1 VPILG
6 ILRKIFEYFYRR
18 NIKKLEAQTELV
30 NDLSLRIDEIKKY
43 EKYLTKSDSEEL
55 EYTFLRQIKKIFFI
69 KLKKYKKVLSS
80 DYINKYE
87 NIRSFKKNI
96 YEFFENYN
104 QIFIK
109 KETEKYKSFFEN
121 IESNP
126 LTESQIKA
134 SLIDENNNLVI
145 AGAGSGKTSVI
156 ISKIGYLLQK
166 KLADIDEIIILT
178 FTNDSK
184 IDLIK
189 RASERLTKFVPAEKL
204 NILTFHQLG
213 MRIREKLNIKK
224 KRVSDLAVK
233 RNEFLKWIDSI
244 IIELFDDDK
253 HKKKIIRYFS
263 TYTQPFESVHEF
275 DDRGKYLNTIRKTGC
290 NRTLNY
296 KRIIKKD
303 KITFQREIVKSFE
316 ECEIA
321 NFLFLNQINY
331 TYEKPYHIDI
341 SSSKQSSYRPDFT
354 LINDKGERVYLEHFA
369 LDGNGNA
376 PYFFDQGYKENVEMK
391 KKRLRRD
398 KSKCIFTY
406 SYQKK
411 SGELLNYLE
420 NQLIKHGFTINPM
433 TPDQIVK
440 ILRETKE
447 LTKFSRLIAT
457 FLNHFKSEDLDI
469 AKLTLKAQILPHR
482 ARNMAFID
490 IFEIILLRYQNYLGN
505 DDIDFNDMI
514 NETEKII
521 SSSPKNVASPYDGIK
536 YVLIDEFQDISIAR
550 YKLIKSLR
558 KINENIKFFC
568 VGDDWQSIYK
578 FAGSNVS
585 IMTQF
590 NKNFGNAHVMQLE
603 DNFRFSQSMTD
614 ISSFF
619 IQKNKDQISKKI
631 KSHNHLIKDPITI
644 VREINDKEENDIT
657 LNSVIKKIRD
667 NDNKGEIMVLGRYN
681 FTKPDDF
688 QQIINNFENK
698 EKIFFKTVHSSKGLE
713 ADYVIVLNLNSG
725 QYGFPSEI
733 TNDPILDLVIKN
745 NEKYLHAEERR
756 LFYVAL
762 TRAKK
767 NVFLIHK
774 NQPLSSFLTEL
785 KNSHFVFKYINKKN
799 ETSAVCPICNDVIA
813 KREQKMNKNKKFY
826 SCTNILCDF
835 TLNIPNCINC
845 NSEKKLIEIND
856 SIPNFLCSKCEMIE
870 NEFEDENILDLPY

>member
-1 VPILG
+1 MPILR

-43 EKYLTKSDSEEL
+43 EKYLTNSDKEEL
-55 EYTFLRQIKKIFFI
+55 EDTFLRQIKNIFFI

-104 QIFIK
+104 QVFIK
-109 KETEKYKSFFEN
+109 KESERYKSFFEN

-134 SLIDENNNLVI
+134 SLIDEKSNLVV

-166 KLADIDEIIILT
+166 KLADLDNIIILT
-178 FTNDSK
+178 FTNESK

-189 RASERLTKFVPAEKL
+189 RASERLAKFLPVEKL

-213 MRIREKLNIKK
+213 MRLRQKANIKK
-224 KRVSDLAVK
+224 KRVSDLAGNRK
-233 RNEFLKWIDSI
+233 SFLDWIDSI
-244 IIELFDDDK
+244 IIELFDDKK
-253 HKKKIIRYFS
+253 HKQKIIKYFS
-263 TYTQPFESVHEF
+263 SYTQPFESIHEF
-275 DDRGKYLNTIRKTGC
+275 DDRGKYLNTLRKTNC

-296 KRIIKKD
+296 KKIIRKNKL
-303 KITFQREIVKSFE
+303 TFQREIVKSFE

-321 NFLFLNQINY
+321 NFLFLNQIKY

-341 SSSKQSSYRPDFT
+341 SSSKQASYRPDFT
-354 LINDKGERVYLEHFA
+354 LINDAGERVYLEHFA
-369 LDGNGNA
+369 LDINGEA
-376 PYFFDQGYKENVEMK
+376 PYFFNPGYKENVQMK
-391 KKRLRRD
+391 KQKLLKD

-411 SGELLNYLE
+411 SGKLLNDLE
-420 NQLIKHGFTINPM
+420 KELIKHDFTLNPL
-433 TPDQIVK
+433 PVEQIIKV
-440 ILRETKE
+440 IRNTNELR
-447 LTKFSRLIAT
+447 KFSRLIAT
-457 FLNHFKSEDLDI
+457 FLNHFKSEDLNI
-469 AKLTLKAQILPHR
+469 GQLKLKAQVLPNKP
-482 ARNMAFID
+482 RNMAFIN
-490 IFEIILLRYQNYLGN
+490 IFEIILTKYQNYLGH

-521 SSSPKNVASPYDGIK
+521 SSNPQNIESPYDNIK
-536 YVLIDEFQDISIAR
+536 YILIDEFQDISVAR

-558 KINENIKFFC
+558 KVNENIKFFC

-585 IMTQF
+585 IMTEF
-590 NKNFGNAHVMQLE
+590 KKNFGDSAIMNLE

-619 IQKNKDQISKKI
+619 IQKNKNQIAKTI
-631 KSHNHLIKDPITI
+631 TSHNQLIKEPITI

-657 LNSVIKKIRD
+657 LSKVLKNIRD
-667 NDNKGEIMVLGRYN
+667 NDKQGEIMVLGRYN
-681 FTKPDDF
+681 FSKPDDF
-688 QQIINNFENK
+688 QNIINNFDNK
-698 EKIFFKTVHSSKGLE
+698 ENIYFKTVHGSKGLE
-713 ADYVIVLNLNSG
+713 ADYVVVLNLNSE

-745 NEKYLHAEERR
+745 NEKFLHAEERR

-767 NVFLIHK
+767 DVFLTYK
-774 NQPLSSFLTEL
+774 NNNPLSTFITEL
-785 KNSHFVFKYINKKN
+785 KNSNFKLKYINQNN
-799 ETSAVCPICNDVIA
+799 ETSAVCPVCSDTIA
-813 KREQKMNKNKKFY
+813 KREQKINKNNKFY
-826 SCTNILCDF
+826 SCKNILCDF
-835 TLNIPNCINC
+835 TLNIPNCRKC
-845 NSEKKLIEIND
+845 NNKKQLIEINA
-856 SIPNFLCSKCEMIE
+856 SIPYFVCSNCEIID
-870 NEFEDENILDLPY
+870 NESDEDICEFPY

>member
-1 VPILG
+1 MPILR

-30 NDLSLRIDEIKKY
+30 NNLSLRIDEIKKY
-43 EKYLTKSDSEEL
+43 EKYLTNSDKEKL
-55 EYTFLRQIKKIFFI
+55 EDTLLRQIKNIFFI

-109 KETEKYKSFFEN
+109 KESERYKSFFEN

-134 SLIDENNNLVI
+134 SLIDEKNNLIV

-166 KLADIDEIIILT
+166 KLTDLDNIIILT
-178 FTNDSK
+178 FTNESK

-189 RASERLTKFVPAEKL
+189 RASERLAKFIPVEKL

-213 MRIREKLNIKK
+213 LILREKANVKK
-224 KRVSDLAVK
+224 KRVSDLASS

-244 IIELFDDDK
+244 IIELFDDKK
-253 HKKKIIRYFS
+253 HKQKIIKYFAS
-263 TYTQPFESVHEF
+263 YTQPFESIHEF
-275 DDRGKYLNTIRKTGC
+275 DDRGKYLNTLRKTGC
-290 NRTLNY
+290 NRTLN
-296 KRIIKKD
+296 IKNKL
-303 KITFQREIVKSFE
+303 TFQREIVKSFE

-321 NFLFLNQINY
+321 NFLFLNQIKY

-354 LINDKGERVYLEHFA
+354 LINDAGERVYLEHFA
-369 LDGNGNA
+369 LDKNGEA
-376 PYFFDQGYKENVEMK
+376 PHFFNPGYKENVEMK
-391 KKRLRRD
+391 KQKLLKD

-406 SYQKK
+406 SHQKK

-420 NQLIKHGFTINPM
+420 KQLIKNGFTIRPLSAE
-433 TPDQIVK
+433 QIIKV
-440 ILRETKE
+440 IRETKE

-457 FLNHFKSEDLDI
+457 FLNHFKSEDLNI
-469 AKLTLKAQILPHR
+469 GQLKLKTQVLPNMV
-482 ARNMAFID
+482 RNMAFID
-490 IFEIILLRYQNYLGN
+490 IFEIILTRYQNYLGHY
-505 DDIDFNDMI
+505 DMDFNDMI

-521 SSSPKNVASPYDGIK
+521 SANPQNIESPYDNIK
-536 YVLIDEFQDISIAR
+536 YVLIDEFQDISVSR

-558 KINENIKFFC
+558 KVNENIKFFC

-578 FAGSNVS
+578 FGGSNIG
-585 IMTQF
+585 IMTEF
-590 NKNFGNAHVMQLE
+590 NKNFGDSVIMKLE
-603 DNFRFSQSMTD
+603 DNFRFGQSMTD

-619 IQKNKDQISKKI
+619 IQKNKNQIPKTI
-631 KSHNHLIKDPITI
+631 TSHNQLIKEPITI
-644 VREINDKEENDIT
+644 VREINDKEKNDIT
-657 LNSVIKKIRD
+657 LSKILKNIRD
-667 NDNKGEIMVLGRYN
+667 KDKHGEIMVLGRYN
-681 FTKPDDF
+681 FSKPDDF
-688 QQIINNFENK
+688 QNIINNFDNK
-698 EKIFFKTVHSSKGLE
+698 GKIYFKTVHGSKGLE

-745 NEKYLHAEERR
+745 NEKFLHAEERR

-767 NVFLIHK
+767 DVYLTYK
-774 NQPLSSFLTEL
+774 NNPISTFINEL
-785 KNSHFVFKYINKKN
+785 KNSEYKMKYINQDKAI
-799 ETSAVCPICNDVIA
+799 EAVCPICSDSIA
-813 KREQKMNKNKKFY
+813 RREQKINKNNKFY
-826 SCTNILCDF
+826 SCRNILCDF
-835 TLNIPNCINC
+835 TLNIPSCRDC
-845 NSEKKLIEIND
+845 NSEKKLIEINN
-856 SIPNFLCSKCEMIE
+856 STSYFVCSNCEITD
-870 NEFEDENILDLPY
+870 NESDEDICVFPY